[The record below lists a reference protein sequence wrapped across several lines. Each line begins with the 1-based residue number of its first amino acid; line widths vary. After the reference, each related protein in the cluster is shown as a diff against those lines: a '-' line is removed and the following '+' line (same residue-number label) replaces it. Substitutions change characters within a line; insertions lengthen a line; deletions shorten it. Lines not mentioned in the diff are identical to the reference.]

1 VIRSSS
7 TLRVIEWG
15 TKNKSHQLLSFLFPL
30 PHTRE
35 LLIHGMD
42 IPELANFT
50 PRQPLASGSSNFPL
64 DPQLLSQGPSTSSS
78 QHNYWDDQDTLDYH
92 EEGEGDYAS
101 GSQEEEGESE
111 EETDAEQEFA
121 QSQSQRSKRG
131 RTSQGGLLREDGT
144 VDKGKGKARAVD
156 QDQEEGEDLGSV
168 FSPSLPPS
176 RTREVE

>member
-1 VIRSSS
+1 MVVLPLS
-7 TLRVIEWG
+7 TASQRE
-15 TKNKSHQLLSFLFPL
+15 KLSL
-30 PHTRE
+30 HE
-35 LLIHGMD
+35 MD

-78 QHNYWDDQDTLDYH
+78 QRNYWDDQDPLDYH

-131 RTSQGGLLREDGT
+131 RTGQGGLLREDGT
-144 VDKGKGKARAVD
+144 VDKGKGKARAID

-168 FSPSLPPS
+168 FFAQLSLPRRRGKS
-176 RTREVE
+176 SKKTDTLAFLE